1 MKTYSTEALEEVDEA
16 VEVGVVEEELTDV
29 AGSQLYSSWI
39 TRNLQL
45 LEAVTTELDAVETDD
60 EERDERLEVEVVP
73 ATIELVE
80 DGVGVGEMVV
90 SSSVEMIEVRVELE
104 MTVDWAEA

>member
-1 MKTYSTEALEEVDEA
+1 
-16 VEVGVVEEELTDV
+16 
-29 AGSQLYSSWI
+29 
-39 TRNLQL
+39 
-45 LEAVTTELDAVETDD
+45 LEADTIELDAVETDE

-90 SSSVEMIEVRVELE
+90 SSSVEMMEDRVELE
-104 MTVDWAEA
+104 RIVD